1 MITETCPKSGIQLEY
16 LSGSIFLR
24 GSAGA
29 GVGAQFNIQKNV
41 DGSAD
46 VTSGWSVSGEFAT
59 GVWGATIEF
68 GGNVHA
74 TATYGPL

>member
-1 MITETCPKSGIQLEY
+1 MITEPCPKQFEY

-41 DGSAD
+41 DGSTD
-46 VTSGWSVSGEFAT
+46 VTSGLSVSGEFAT
-59 GVWGATIEF
+59 GVWGYNRIWR
-68 GGNVHA
+68 
-74 TATYGPL
+74 